1 MRRFFDANGW
11 QGGDIDAT
19 ASSPAVVLSSSLL
32 AVGSQVFVGTPG
44 SVRCRV
50 NIDLHPSGNEC
61 DRAAAE
67 KYLNDAHVKAGI
79 TNLVAGLL
87 QARPA
92 DPARWLTQCTARIYG
107 KDPAHQD
114 RKRKRTTTTTSATNT
129 STTATTSRS
138 TQTLA
143 QVQDQGQVQQVQVQA
158 QEQVQQV
165 QVQVQQK
172 QRNPGGKSAAKIR
185 RERLQRCA
193 VKKSREQGQA
203 SKDSRK
209 RKRGKE
215 GKGNKQGKAN
225 GKGKRQRFG
234 HNKFSHRR

>member
-50 NIDLHPSGNEC
+50 SIDLHPSSSEC
-61 DRAAAE
+61 ERAAAE

-92 DPARWLTQCTARIYG
+92 DPARWLTRCTARIYG

-114 RKRKRTTTTTSATNT
+114 RKRKRTTTATSATNT

-143 QVQDQGQVQQVQVQA
+143 QVQDQG
-158 QEQVQQV
+158 QVQQV

-193 VKKSREQGQA
+193 VKGERS
-203 SKDSRK
+203 S
-209 RKRGKE
+209 
-215 GKGNKQGKAN
+215 
-225 GKGKRQRFG
+225 
-234 HNKFSHRR
+234 